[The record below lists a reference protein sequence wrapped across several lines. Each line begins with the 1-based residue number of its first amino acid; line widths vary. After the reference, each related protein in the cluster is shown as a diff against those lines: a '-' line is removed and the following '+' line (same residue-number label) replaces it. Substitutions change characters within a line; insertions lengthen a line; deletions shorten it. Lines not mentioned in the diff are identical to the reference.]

1 MTDSGEKTWAAL
13 RGFAHG
19 FLVLS
24 GAEGCTLANGTPLNL
39 SEKDS
44 AGWDWRTHSIFEVYP
59 LYRSSWRAL

>member
-1 MTDSGEKTWAAL
+1 MTGSGEKTWTTL

-19 FLVLS
+19 FLMLS
-24 GAEGCTLANGTPLNL
+24 GAEGCTLADGTPLNL

-44 AGWDWRTHSIFEVYP
+44 TGWDGRTQFIFEVYP

>member
-1 MTDSGEKTWAAL
+1 M

-44 AGWDWRTHSIFEVYP
+44 AGWDWRTRVHF
-59 LYRSSWRAL
+59 